1 MSSKNRRPYLTA
13 TVLDQALLDA
23 CADNFETRIEMVVD
37 IERPDGGYIYASDR
51 NKYVGGTFYEALLTF
66 PTISR
71 TVGEWLSPTLQ
82 FSTVT
87 LELSNADGRFNE
99 YLPGGSN
106 YDSFIGRTIE
116 VKIGLAEQASTY
128 TKIFSGKITE
138 VGGFSRSTYS
148 VTFIARD
155 NYEKFSATFPT
166 TALSRTVYPYLEDNY
181 AGKILPAIYGD
192 WTASLDP
199 DPAIVPVY
207 ILNGLDPLV
216 ISGPDNDRLNLQ
228 CRVAGHDLTFFDSS
242 GVYLFKSD
250 IWYNVPSTDVIVD
263 SNNNTFQIDQH
274 TTHSW
279 VDGKKY
285 LYEKGDQF
293 FCKVKGK
300 DLGAYDDNI
309 IAQAKDILL
318 TYGGAVSGDFDANW
332 NTYRDKASPAQS
344 NIAGLKSRIW
354 ENEPKPVIEYVL
366 SLLEQV
372 RLEAFIDK
380 NLKLKINSLHFEDWN
395 ASPSFTVKNWDVV
408 EKSLR
413 PKTDERNNFNRA
425 QGSFDFHPN
434 RNEQAQV
441 TPIFRNEDSFNQ
453 IGRYISKRIGFPNL
467 YVVGDVNNQLK
478 EILKISSSLF
488 EIIDCSLTWRSLLL
502 DVGDFVK
509 LNILIGSTIYE
520 NVPAMIRTKGYDPQG
535 IQLPTTLWSLQL
547 LPFPLY
553 EPGYS
558 GTVGGYNQS
567 IVQE

>member
-1 MSSKNRRPYLTA
+1 MSSKDRRPYLTA
-13 TVLDQALLDA
+13 SVLDQALLDD

-66 PTISR
+66 PTITR

-87 LELSNADGRFNE
+87 LELSNADGRFNQ
-99 YLPGGSN
+99 YLPGGAN

-116 VKIGLAEQASTY
+116 VKIGLAEEASTY

-155 NYEKFSATFPT
+155 LYEKFSVTFPRT
-166 TALSRTVYPYLEDNY
+166 TLSRSVYPYLEDNY
-181 AGKILPAIYGD
+181 AGKILPVIYGD
-192 WTASLDP
+192 WTASTDP

-216 ISGPDNDRLNLQ
+216 ISGPENSRLNLR
-228 CRVAGHDLTFFDSS
+228 CRVAEHDLSYFDTS

-250 IWYNVPSTDVIVD
+250 IWWNVPSADIVLD
-263 SNNNTFQIDQH
+263 ANNNTFELDQH
-274 TTHSW
+274 TSHTW
-279 VDGKKY
+279 YDGKKY

-293 FCKVKGK
+293 FCRVKGK

-309 IAQAKDILL
+309 ISQAKDILL
-318 TYGGAVSGDFDANW
+318 TYGGAVSGDFDSNW
-332 NTYRDKASPAQS
+332 DTYRDKASPAQS
-344 NIAGLKSRIW
+344 NIAGIKSRIW
-354 ENEPKPVIEYVL
+354 ENELKPVIEYVL

-395 ASPSFTVKNWDVV
+395 ASPSFTVKNWDIV
-408 EKSLR
+408 EKSFK

-425 QGSFDFHPN
+425 QASFDFHPN

-441 TPIFRNEDSFNQ
+441 SPIYRNEDSFNQ

-467 YVVGDVNNQLK
+467 YIGSDAANQLI
-478 EILKISSSLF
+478 EILRISSSLF
-488 EIIDCSLTWRSLLL
+488 EIVDCSLTWRSLLL
-502 DVGDFVK
+502 DVGEFVK
-509 LNILIGSTIYE
+509 LNVLIGSTMYE
-520 NVPAMIRTKGYDPQG
+520 NVPAMIRSKGYDPQG

-547 LPFPLY
+547 LPY
-553 EPGYS
+553 PGYTPGYN
-558 GTVGGYNQS
+558 GTVGGYTQM
-567 IVQE
+567 ITQE